1 MFMFDLEWPLLII
14 DACLKLNLDLY
25 SCFIVVFCYVWL
37 HGLQLGFFSFLA
49 QQGTHLND
57 RVETANKRA
66 NKILRN
72 QWSPIQLLVI
82 QNVSM
87 LQEAKSKFTYK
98 TKGDTLHNRK
108 DLTGICVMFLYWS
121 FKCNSNGRGGI
132 LTKLKALCRLLVFF
146 KERGGWD
153 SGNYLHISVS
163 TIKSLYWQCCYCV

>member
-1 MFMFDLEWPLLII
+1 MFMFDLDWPLLII

-72 QWSPIQLLVI
+72 QWSPLQLLVI

-108 DLTGICVMFLYWS
+108 DLAGICVMCPYWS
-121 FKCNSNGRGGI
+121 FKCNSNGGGGAY
-132 LTKLKALCRLLVFF
+132 LPSSKLYAGSCCFF
-146 KERGGWD
+146 LKGGGGGGGFWNFFYFF
-153 SGNYLHISVS
+153 SGQN
-163 TIKSLYWQCCYCV
+163 